1 MGHLVKL
8 KIIDFLPEKIL
19 SINSTELHD
28 VLGGPTIVHLNKE
41 AKENLVISCLLHGNE
56 TTGFYAVVDFL
67 KSIDLNHLERG
78 IIILFGNTLAA
89 KSKMRHLPEQ
99 KDFNRIWDGGDSAED
114 MFAHDVIKYCID
126 KNVFASIDIH
136 NNTGKNPYYGC
147 VNVREDT
154 YLNLARAFSKKVVY
168 FTEPKEVCSMA
179 FSKICPAVTIEAGQP
194 DLAEG
199 IDKVANYLKQIYHL
213 NSLEE
218 LTPAFH
224 SPIFYTNAR
233 IKVHKE
239 ARIDFRNELTKDIDI
254 SLISTLELLNFDFIN
269 EGKCL
274 GWCRRHDLFTVV
286 DNEGFDVTEQYFE
299 FVEDRII
306 TKRMFIPS
314 MFTMDEYILK
324 EDCLGYVMQ
333 VLE

>member
-1 MGHLVKL
+1 VKL
-8 KIIDFLPEKIL
+8 NILNSLPADIL
-19 SINSTELHD
+19 SINSTQLHD
-28 VLGGPTIVHLNKE
+28 VIGGPTIVHLNKE
-41 AKENLVISCLLHGNE
+41 ANDHLVISCLLHGNE
-56 TTGFYAVVDFL
+56 TTGFYGIVDFL
-67 KSIDLNHLERG
+67 KSLDLDSLGRG
-78 IIILFGNTLAA
+78 IVIIFGNTLAA
-89 KSKMRHLPEQ
+89 KTKVRHLSDQ
-99 KDFNRIWDGGDSAED
+99 RDYNRIWDGGESDEEV
-114 MFAHDVIKYCID
+114 FANDVIDYC
-126 KNVFASIDIH
+126 KELKLFASIDIH

-147 VNVREDT
+147 VNLRDT
-154 YLNLARAFSKKVVY
+154 NYLNLARAFSKKIVY

-199 IDKVANYLKQIYHL
+199 IDKVKNYLLQIYHI

-218 LTPAFH
+218 LTPAFP

-239 ARIDFRNELTKDIDI
+239 ARIDFHNELTKDIDI

-314 MFTMDEYILK
+314 MFTMNEFVLK
-324 EDCLGYVMQ
+324 EDCLGYIMQ